1 MVARLRASPLS
12 LDRYSANYCAARG
25 IEIVKAGGQE
35 REHVATKVGRQRL
48 DLGIGKASVDLPMQT
63 QASVG
68 PKKPMGAACHLIE

>member
-1 MVARLRASPLS
+1 MLRASALS
-12 LDRYSANYCAARG
+12 LVLCEYCAARG

-35 REHVATKVGRQRL
+35 REHVATKVGKQRF

-68 PKKPMGAACHLIE
+68 PKKTNGCGLSPH